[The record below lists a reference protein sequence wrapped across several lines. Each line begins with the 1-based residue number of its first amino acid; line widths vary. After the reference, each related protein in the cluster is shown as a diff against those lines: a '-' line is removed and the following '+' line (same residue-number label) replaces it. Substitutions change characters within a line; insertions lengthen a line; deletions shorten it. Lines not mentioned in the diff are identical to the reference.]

1 MNIPAEETVAF
12 GRELREQWKDSED
25 FSAIAWR
32 QRYCASMLIGAISG
46 ADAYWKLRVAML
58 NLEAAIV
65 CRTLLERVAGAF
77 AARKDMTVAVE
88 LIAYPIH
95 NSIEGIKRWNNNLG
109 GTLKDFDRMI
119 SDRQEKIEHLSP
131 LMKGKRYKNWKVRD
145 VFKFAE
151 LDHLYTSAY
160 FELCS
165 YSHGD
170 YFTALD
176 PDPHSGV
183 FDYVAAMAPM
193 EIGRILLILKDGSN
207 ELPAPYEHRYW
218 ELVNRAKSTYLQKR
232 PNG

>member
-12 GRELREQWKDSED
+12 GRELRDQWKDSDD
-25 FSAIAWR
+25 FSAIGWQ

-46 ADAYWKLRVAML
+46 ADAYWKLRVAKL
-58 NLEAAIV
+58 DLEASIV

-88 LIAYPIH
+88 LVAHPIH
-95 NSIEGIKRWNNNLG
+95 KSIEGIKRWNDSLG

-119 SDRQEKIEHLSP
+119 SDRQEKIDQLSP
-131 LMKGKRYKNWKVRD
+131 LMKGTRYKNWKGRE

-151 LDHLYTSAY
+151 LDCLYTSAY

-165 YSHGD
+165 CSHGD

-183 FDYVAAMAPM
+183 FDYAAAMAPI
-193 EIGRILLILKDGSN
+193 EIGRVLLILRDGSN
-207 ELPAPYEHRYW
+207 ELSAPLEHRYW
-218 ELVNRAKSTYLQKR
+218 ELANRAKSTCLQKK